1 MARSKDAIKKRAE
14 KRDRSIA
21 EQRKADAQ
29 DMEKQ
34 IAKKLKKDYNPYAP
48 GERQVSAASSHSG
61 PPRSNTSKSPRPSSQ
76 DPASEPRKVD
86 EPKRQ
91 DSDGPLPNRQAN
103 KEALAEPGAKRQGNE
118 EALTKP
124 GENRQANDGPLPN
137 RQANEEALTE
147 PGAWACKN
155 CGNHNFASRKYCN
168 SKTCTERRPRELAP
182 QSSSKPKPRHDAETS
197 KKIEWGDNAPVEKIN
212 QNLELRKRYKETDGE
227 GMSEDEVKRAKLL
240 LERDERKKMRK
251 EEIKATR
258 KGTKKVVDTT
268 KKEDISKSVDSTA
281 EELKE
286 TDEKEDSPTETA
298 KETDTTDKESDEAAK
313 DPDEATKEPDES
325 TLSKEELRARRK
337 EQAKKL
343 KKDNKRL
350 RMIYAKTGGEGMDE
364 KVVEKVKILL
374 ERDERKKRKRAEK
387 EVPAERDERKKRKG
401 AKKEVTAQ

>member
-1 MARSKDAIKKRAE
+1 MARSKDALRKRAE
-14 KRDRSIA
+14 KRDRSIG

-48 GERQVSAASSHSG
+48 AEQQVAAASSRSG
-61 PPRSNTSKSPRPSSQ
+61 PPRNTSKSPRRDAVPIRRPISQ
-76 DPASEPRKVD
+76 DPASEQPRPEAGNPPRKVD
-86 EPKRQ
+86 EPKQQ
-91 DSDGPLPNRQAN
+91 DTDGPLPKRQDNEKASTD
-103 KEALAEPGAKRQGNE
+103 PGAKRQD
-118 EALTKP
+118 
-124 GENRQANDGPLPN
+124 NDGSLPAETVAKGN
-137 RQANEEALTE
+137 VETVPNQQGNAVALTE
-147 PGAWACKN
+147 PGAWSCKS

-182 QSSSKPKPRHDAETS
+182 QSSFKPKPRHDAETS
-197 KKIEWGDNAPVEKIN
+197 KWVEWGENAPVEKIN

-240 LERDERKKMRK
+240 LERDERKKVRK
-251 EEIKATR
+251 VEIKAAR
-258 KGTKKVVDTT
+258 KSSKTTASGTKQVVDTT
-268 KKEDISKSVDSTA
+268 NEEGTSKSIDSSA

-286 TDEKEDSPTETA
+286 NDAKEDAPTETVN
-298 KETDTTDKESDEAAK
+298 ETNMTSA
-313 DPDEATKEPDES
+313 KEPDEAA
-325 TLSKEELRARRK
+325 LSKTELRAQRK
-337 EQAKKL
+337 EQTKKL

-387 EVPAERDERKKRKG
+387 EVSE
-401 AKKEVTAQ
+401 KEVPAQ

>member
-1 MARSKDAIKKRAE
+1 MARSKDALLKRAE
-14 KRDRSIA
+14 KRDRSIG

-48 GERQVSAASSHSG
+48 AEQQVSAASSHSG
-61 PPRSNTSKSPRPSSQ
+61 PPRNMSKSPRRNVEQIRRPSSQ
-76 DPASEPRKVD
+76 EPASEQPRPEGGAPPQNVD

-91 DSDGPLPNRQAN
+91 DNDGSLPKRQSDEEAVTETGAKQKGNVGHLPNRQ
-103 KEALAEPGAKRQGNE
+103 GN
-118 EALTKP
+118 A
-124 GENRQANDGPLPN
+124 
-137 RQANEEALTE
+137 EALTE
-147 PGAWACKN
+147 PGAWACKS

-197 KKIEWGDNAPVEKIN
+197 KWVEWGENAPVEKIN

-258 KGTKKVVDTT
+258 KSSKTASGTKQVVDTT
-268 KKEDISKSVDSTA
+268 NEEDVSKSIESTA
-281 EELKE
+281 NELKE
-286 TDEKEDSPTETA
+286 TDEKGDAPTETI
-298 KETDTTDKESDEAAK
+298 KETDRTPA
-313 DPDEATKEPDES
+313 KEPDEV
-325 TLSKEELRARRK
+325 TLSKDELRALRK

-364 KVVEKVKILL
+364 EVVEKVKLLL
-374 ERDERKKRKRAEK
+374 ERDERKKRKRAETEK
-387 EVPAERDERKKRKG
+387 EVPA
-401 AKKEVTAQ
+401 Q

>member
-1 MARSKDAIKKRAE
+1 MRPKGKF
-14 KRDRSIA
+14 
-21 EQRKADAQ
+21 
-29 DMEKQ
+29 
-34 IAKKLKKDYNPYAP
+34 
-48 GERQVSAASSHSG
+48 
-61 PPRSNTSKSPRPSSQ
+61 SPLPEGGVPSQ
-76 DPASEPRKVD
+76 KVD

-91 DSDGPLPNRQAN
+91 D
-103 KEALAEPGAKRQGNE
+103 
-118 EALTKP
+118 
-124 GENRQANDGPLPN
+124 NDGPLPK
-137 RQANEEALTE
+137 RQGNEEALTE

-197 KKIEWGDNAPVEKIN
+197 KTIEWGENAPVEKIN

-240 LERDERKKMRK
+240 LERDERKKMKK

-258 KGTKKVVDTT
+258 KSSKTASGTKQVVDTI
-268 KKEDISKSVDSTA
+268 KEKDVSKSIDESTA
-281 EELKE
+281 EESKE
-286 TDEKEDSPTETA
+286 TEEMVDIPVETA
-298 KETDTTDKESDEAAK
+298 KETDMTPEA
-313 DPDEATKEPDES
+313 KEPDEA
-325 TLSKEELRARRK
+325 TLSKEELRALRK

-343 KKDNKRL
+343 NKDNKRL

-387 EVPAERDERKKRKG
+387 EVPA
-401 AKKEVTAQ
+401 Q